1 MPKNRISRRVADS
14 DYEYFSP
21 LGAALSRRSLARF
34 FPQAYRCDPPSS
46 SRDDKAAALGAS
58 RAHHALAH
66 DGPPDDPTNQ
76 SSAMSALA
84 ASAAYAAPGAARALR
99 RCAARARRELPAP
112 RSPQKSLP
120 GFLFRPTRGGARV
133 PSRSRPLPRPDPPAR
148 ASAASRRVP
157 ARPARAPRAPET
169 PARTPARAAPRA
181 TPRGRVVGVVVP
193 RIPRGA
199 ASRTLVAR
207 RSRRGAPG
215 AALPARRSRRPLRR
229 GSPRGRARV
238 ARSPIA
244 SRTRASSP
252 RGRAE
257 PRRAGAE
264 ERSDR
269 TPPTFARTRQ
279 CTRLVLLGSNDVF
292 HVLFFSFRSK
302 FNAVQSPSSPP
313 LVGPRRES
321 SALRSP
327 FASPR

>member
-1 MPKNRISRRVADS
+1 MPKVAS
-14 DYEYFSP
+14 
-21 LGAALSRRSLARF
+21 LGALLTPIMNICHRWAPLSLARSLARF

-157 ARPARAPRAPET
+157 RARRARPRRPRPLPRRARRPER
-169 PARTPARAAPRA
+169 PPE
-181 TPRGRVVGVVVP
+181 
-193 RIPRGA
+193 A
-199 ASRTLVAR
+199 ASSGWWSLASHAAQHHAR
-207 RSRRGAPG
+207 WWRGAPG
-215 AALPARRSRRPLRR
+215 AALPAPPPPWVPERTRSRRAIPDRL
-229 GSPRGRARV
+229 PDARLL
-238 ARSPIA
+238 S
-244 SRTRASSP
+244 SRTRRTTTRRRGGAKRPDPPDFCAYSP
-252 RGRAE
+252 VYAPRPPWVERRFSRA
-257 PRRAGAE
+257 
-264 ERSDR
+264 
-269 TPPTFARTRQ
+269 FF
-279 CTRLVLLGSNDVF
+279 L
-292 HVLFFSFRSK
+292 FSFK
-302 FNAVQSPSSPP
+302 I
-313 LVGPRRES
+313 
-321 SALRSP
+321 
-327 FASPR
+327 

>member
-1 MPKNRISRRVADS
+1 MPKVAS
-14 DYEYFSP
+14 
-21 LGAALSRRSLARF
+21 LGALLTPIMNICHRWAPLSLARSLARF

-157 ARPARAPRAPET
+157 RARRARPRRPRPLPRRARRPER
-169 PARTPARAAPRA
+169 PPE
-181 TPRGRVVGVVVP
+181 
-193 RIPRGA
+193 A
-199 ASRTLVAR
+199 ASSGWWSLASHAAQHHAR
-207 RSRRGAPG
+207 WWRGAPG

-269 TPPTFARTRQ
+269 TPRLLRVLASVRASSSLGRTTFFT
-279 CTRLVLLGSNDVF
+279 C
-292 HVLFFSFRSK
+292 FFSLFVQNLTP
-302 FNAVQSPSSPP
+302 FNPP
-313 LVGPRRES
+313 PRPPPVGPRRES

-327 FASPR
+327 SASPR

>member
-133 PSRSRPLPRPDPPAR
+133 PSRSRPLPGPIRPRAR
-148 ASAASRRVP
+148 RRRPGASRRVQ
-157 ARPARAPRAPET
+157 RARARARD
-169 PARTPARAAPRA
+169 PARTPARAERP
-181 TPRGRVVGVVVP
+181 PE
-193 RIPRGA
+193 A
-199 ASRTLVAR
+199 ASSGWWSLASHAAHHAR
-207 RSRRGAPG
+207 WWRGAPDA

-269 TPPTFARTRQ
+269 TPRLLRVLASVRASSSLGRTTFFT
-279 CTRLVLLGSNDVF
+279 C
-292 HVLFFSFRSK
+292 FFSLFVQNC
-302 FNAVQSPSSPP
+302 NAVQSPSSPP
-313 LVGPRRES
+313 P
-321 SALRSP
+321 P
-327 FASPR
+327 P

>member
-1 MPKNRISRRVADS
+1 
-14 DYEYFSP
+14 
-21 LGAALSRRSLARF
+21 
-34 FPQAYRCDPPSS
+34 
-46 SRDDKAAALGAS
+46 
-58 RAHHALAH
+58 
-66 DGPPDDPTNQ
+66 
-76 SSAMSALA
+76 MSALA

-169 PARTPARAAPRA
+169 PARTPARAERP
-181 TPRGRVVGVVVP
+181 PE
-193 RIPRGA
+193 A
-199 ASRTLVAR
+199 ASSGWWSLASHAAHHAR
-207 RSRRGAPG
+207 WWRGAPDA
-215 AALPARRSRRPLRR
+215 AALPARRFRRPLRR

-244 SRTRASSP
+244 PRTRASSP

-269 TPPTFARTRQ
+269 TPRLLRVLASVRASSSLGRTTFFT
-279 CTRLVLLGSNDVF
+279 C
-292 HVLFFSFRSK
+292 FFSLFVQNLTP
-302 FNAVQSPSSPP
+302 FNPP
-313 LVGPRRES
+313 PR
-321 SALRSP
+321 P
-327 FASPR
+327 PP

>member
-120 GFLFRPTRGGARV
+120 GSFSDRREGETASPEAP
-133 PSRSRPLPRPDPPAR
+133 PSPPAR
-148 ASAASRRVP
+148 SARARVGGVP
-157 ARPARAPRAPET
+157 ARPGASR
-169 PARTPARAAPRA
+169 ARAARARGPRA
-181 TPRGRVVGVVVP
+181 DPGA
-193 RIPRGA
+193 RGA
-199 ASRTLVAR
+199 PSDPPRPRRRGGGPSHPTRRSITHVGGAALPAR

-215 AALPARRSRRPLRR
+215 AALPAPPPPWVPERTRSRRAIPDRL
-229 GSPRGRARV
+229 PDARLL
-238 ARSPIA
+238 S
-244 SRTRASSP
+244 SRTRRTTTRRRGGAKRPDPRLLRVVAS
-252 RGRAE
+252 
-257 PRRAGAE
+257 
-264 ERSDR
+264 
-269 TPPTFARTRQ
+269 
-279 CTRLVLLGSNDVF
+279 TRLGRTTF
-292 HVLFFSFRSK
+292 FVLFFFFSFK
-302 FNAVQSPSSPP
+302 FNAFQRVP
-313 LVGPRRES
+313 LARPVGPRRES

>member
-157 ARPARAPRAPET
+157 ARSARAPRALPEA
-169 PARTPARAAPRA
+169 PPSPPARAAPRA

-207 RSRRGAPG
+207 RSRRGGAPA
-215 AALPARRSRRPLRR
+215 AALPAPPPPWVPERTRSRRAIPDRL
-229 GSPRGRARV
+229 PDARLL
-238 ARSPIA
+238 S
-244 SRTRASSP
+244 SRTRRTTTRR
-252 RGRAE
+252 RG
-257 PRRAGAE
+257 GAK
-264 ERSDR
+264 RPD
-269 TPPTFARTRQ
+269 PPTFARTRQ

-302 FNAVQSPSSPP
+302 CNAVQSPSSPP
-313 LVGPRRES
+313 PVGPRRES

>member
-1 MPKNRISRRVADS
+1 MIFHRWAPL
-14 DYEYFSP
+14 SP
-21 LGAALSRRSLARF
+21 ASNAFARF
-34 FPQAYRCDPPSS
+34 FPQAYPYPPSS
-46 SRDDKAAALGAS
+46 SRDAKAAALGAS

-66 DGPPDDPTNQ
+66 HGPPDDPTNQ

-120 GFLFRPTRGGARV
+120 GSFSDRREGETASPEAP
-133 PSRSRPLPRPDPPAR
+133 PSPPAR
-148 ASAASRRVP
+148 SARARVGGVP
-157 ARPARAPRAPET
+157 ARPGASR
-169 PARTPARAAPRA
+169 ARAARARGPRA
-181 TPRGRVVGVVVP
+181 DP
-193 RIPRGA
+193 GA
-199 ASRTLVAR
+199 
-207 RSRRGAPG
+207 RGAPSDPPRPRRRGGGPSHPTRRSITHVGG